1 MIFSDWVGSSWMMN
15 NTAMA
20 VPDSCCKTY
29 SPGCGVRDHPSNIP
43 YTGCYHRYQ
52 VTLYHIYVPFLY
64 NFLFLFYRFVVE
76 LTQHLHLVSLCSL
89 GIALLQVVGVII
101 TTCLFSNM
109 KEGEKKEEQVVMK
122 DGYWR
127 AIK

>member
-1 MIFSDWVGSSWMMN
+1 MILLLGSMTNFNS
-15 NTAMA
+15 A
-20 VPDSCCKTY
+20 
-29 SPGCGVRDHPSNIP
+29 GVLQTNIA
-43 YTGCYHRYQ
+43 YMYH
-52 VTLYHIYVPFLY
+52 
-64 NFLFLFYRFVVE
+64 FLFYFYRFVVE

-109 KEGEKKEEQVVMK
+109 KEGEKKEEKVVMK